1 FIARIISQIS
11 RFLTGIEIHPGAKIG
26 RRFFIDHGMGVVIGE
41 TCEIGDNVTIYHGV
55 TLRLTGHEKGKRHPI
70 NEDNVLIATGRKV
83 LCDITIEKN
92 SKVGGGSVV
101 LKDVP
106 VNSTVVGIPGRIVKQ
121 NGKKVSQKLDHNVLP
136 DPILDRIKRLEDE
149 IDDLKKA
156 YGHSGKD

>member
-1 FIARIISQIS
+1 
-11 RFLTGIEIHPGAKIG
+11 
-26 RRFFIDHGMGVVIGE
+26 GE
-41 TCEIGDNVTIYHGV
+41 NCYKVTIYKVLNQRRRKHK
-55 TLRLTGHEKGKRHPI
+55 KGKRHPTI
-70 NEDNVLIATGRKV
+70 EDNVLIATWAKV
-83 LCDITIEKN
+83 LGDITIAKK

-106 VNSTVVGIPGRIVKQ
+106 ANSTVVGIPGRIVKQ

-156 YGHSGKD
+156 YGHSGKDEKHVN